1 MWICSPH
8 LYCSDP
14 LLLLSLISCTLL
26 LPFRQQMSNKTI
38 DEWNIPISSNYFDST
53 SMFLPKYEL
62 IYKTA
67 RGVMSWSCSYSCC
80 RVSSVFSSGSAVTH
94 WSAGGNINQ
103 CGEQSAPSLIQ
114 SPLQQNAAIRTTEA
128 CKCVF
133 VCLCAVVSVWFV
145 RMLVPTPATQLPPH
159 RQPETNPF
167 IEGRRSGSRPLWRW
181 LLSKIGDATFLQS
194 TIETEDQ
201 MWGQR
206 DNSVVVVVIFCR
218 GSWDWDKEVLW
229 SKKVFSLS
237 FIAGSKDGSRVKYM
251 ASGL

>member
-14 LLLLSLISCTLL
+14 LLLLSLISCTLQ

-94 WSAGGNINQ
+94 WNAGGNINQ
-103 CGEQSAPSLIQ
+103 WGEQSAPSLIQ

-133 VCLCAVVSVWFV
+133 VCLCACVLLCPFDLFACWS
-145 RMLVPTPATQLPPH
+145 L
-159 RQPETNPF
+159 RQPLSCRHTDNPKQT
-167 IEGRRSGSRPLWRW
+167 PL
-181 LLSKIGDATFLQS
+181 
-194 TIETEDQ
+194 
-201 MWGQR
+201 
-206 DNSVVVVVIFCR
+206 
-218 GSWDWDKEVLW
+218 
-229 SKKVFSLS
+229 
-237 FIAGSKDGSRVKYM
+237 
-251 ASGL
+251 